1 MQIEHPCQIRFGIFL
16 CCPWPLHSNNKLI
29 LLQVKLFPSLFAF
42 GHEILDVWR
51 PLISN
56 ICLLSVLKKHKVLA
70 IKGILEMSQRFILT
84 VFNHACVDLQIIS
97 NDISE
102 LQKNQAT
109 TVAKIAQYKRK
120 LMDLSHRVLQVAVS
134 LFFFLLNKP
143 FRHPYISVKLRVT
156 VGAQNSLFT

>member
-1 MQIEHPCQIRFGIFL
+1 MQSKE
-16 CCPWPLHSNNKLI
+16 
-29 LLQVKLFPSLFAF
+29 
-42 GHEILDVWR
+42 
-51 PLISN
+51 
-56 ICLLSVLKKHKVLA
+56 
-70 IKGILEMSQRFILT
+70 ILEMSQRFILT

-134 LFFFLLNKP
+134 LFFYKP

>member
-1 MQIEHPCQIRFGIFL
+1 MQSKE
-16 CCPWPLHSNNKLI
+16 
-29 LLQVKLFPSLFAF
+29 
-42 GHEILDVWR
+42 
-51 PLISN
+51 
-56 ICLLSVLKKHKVLA
+56 
-70 IKGILEMSQRFILT
+70 ILEMSQRFILT

-134 LFFFLLNKP
+134 LFFNKP
-143 FRHPYISVKLRVT
+143 FRHPYISVKLSNCRSSKFT
-156 VGAQNSLFT
+156 VYINKNNVWELKSRTVLHEINCHI

>member
-1 MQIEHPCQIRFGIFL
+1 MQIEHPCQVRFGIFL

-56 ICLLSVLKKHKVLA
+56 MCLLSVLKKHKVLA
-70 IKGILEMSQRFILT
+70 IKGNSGNVTKVHPHCFQPCMCGLADYLQWHQWTAKEPSNHSGKDRPVQEEVDGSISPSAAGSCLT
-84 VFNHACVDLQIIS
+84 
-97 NDISE
+97 
-102 LQKNQAT
+102 
-109 TVAKIAQYKRK
+109 
-120 LMDLSHRVLQVAVS
+120 
-134 LFFFLLNKP
+134 FFFYKP

>member
-1 MQIEHPCQIRFGIFL
+1 
-16 CCPWPLHSNNKLI
+16 
-29 LLQVKLFPSLFAF
+29 
-42 GHEILDVWR
+42 
-51 PLISN
+51 
-56 ICLLSVLKKHKVLA
+56 
-70 IKGILEMSQRFILT
+70 MSQRFILT

-134 LFFFLLNKP
+134 LFFFFLNKP

-156 VGAQNSLFT
+156 VEAQNSLFT